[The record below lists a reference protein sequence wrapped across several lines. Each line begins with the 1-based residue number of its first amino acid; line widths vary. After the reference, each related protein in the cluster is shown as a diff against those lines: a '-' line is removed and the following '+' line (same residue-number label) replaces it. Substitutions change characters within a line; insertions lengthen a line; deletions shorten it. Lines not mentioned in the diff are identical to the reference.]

1 MTRLEQVNQELKQ
14 IESGKSVMDY
24 ILDLKHQ
31 KLSNERMTLQATD
44 EMKTL
49 PEGTK
54 LYFVSVRFSSTGTG
68 NHESFDVYYI
78 KDGELIKVWMPSL
91 MKSQK
96 GYNTSKYLWYCSG
109 GNYSFTQKIADSI
122 SYAVFEKPNH
132 FKDVRL

>member
-1 MTRLEQVNQELKQ
+1 MSRLEQVNQELAK

-31 KLSNERMTLQATD
+31 KLSNERSTLQTIE
-44 EMKTL
+44 EMKSL
-49 PEGTK
+49 SKGTK
-54 LYFVSVRFSSTGTG
+54 LYFVSVRFSSTYTG

-78 KDGELIKVWMPSL
+78 KDSEMIKVWMPSL

-96 GYNTSKYLWYCSG
+96 GYNTNKYLWYCSG
-109 GNYSFTQKIADSI
+109 GNYSFTQDIADSI
-122 SYAVFEKPNH
+122 SYAVFEEPGY

>member
-1 MTRLEQVNQELKQ
+1 MTRLEQIEQEIKK

-24 ILDLKHQ
+24 VLDLKHQ
-31 KLSNERMTLQATD
+31 KLSNERATLNTIED
-44 EMKTL
+44 MKDLTK
-49 PEGTK
+49 GTK
-54 LYFVSVRFSSTGTG
+54 LYFSSVRFSSDGNG
-68 NHESFDVYYI
+68 NHESFDVYYV

-109 GNYSFTQKIADSI
+109 GNYSFTQDIAESI
-122 SYAVFEKPNH
+122 SYQVHGEPNW